1 MHQRS
6 RARATGLC
14 CALSFLPHTPLSEV
28 QKKGCLVARGAVE
41 WRSLRPRRIPLR
53 KTGALRA
60 APLPVASCLRM
71 SASCCLL
78 DASAAGVLFHADTE
92 PGAGTR
98 RRHLKEAHPASS
110 KTASLCPCCSSA
122 PRSFSSSELPTLRC
136 CDHQQGGLV
145 GGFFREVFARRVFR
159 RHQLAMGV
167 AKRASARVAPPFQPL
182 PPSVSPTQSR
192 NTGTASVCGVLL
204 RCPVVCTFHQTH
216 DSDTSTQ
223 LRLKSIC
230 LLWELGCFLID
241 PKQPDMYTLVFIT
254 HPSPYILETWH
265 PRYLDP

>member
-1 MHQRS
+1 MERCCRFLLLRKSYRRNMHQRS

-145 GGFFREVFARRVFR
+145 GGFFREVFARRGFR

-167 AKRASARVAPPFQPL
+167 AKRASARLAPPFQPL

-192 NTGTASVCGVLL
+192 NTGTASVKGVLL
-204 RCPVVCTFHQTH
+204 RCPAVSALFVI
-216 DSDTSTQ
+216 SVI
-223 LRLKSIC
+223 IC
-230 LLWELGCFLID
+230 DC
-241 PKQPDMYTLVFIT
+241 
-254 HPSPYILETWH
+254 HP
-265 PRYLDP
+265 